1 MPKGMLPIYTQVVS
15 GSSTTGLTFNNIP
28 QTFTDLLIRCSWRSA
43 NNSAGYTTQVLLNTL
58 GGNGIYSHTTL
69 QGTGSAFSSVNAVP
83 SGISYGFGGYINEA
97 STTASAFTN
106 MDIYIPNYTS
116 SLVKQYA
123 VEGVTENNATAAY
136 QYAIAN
142 LSQNSAPVTSI
153 YLSPFSQTIVAGSS
167 VTIYGIGR

>member
-15 GSSTTGLTFNNIP
+15 GSSTTSFLFNNIP
-28 QTFTDLLIRCSWRSA
+28 QTFTDLLIKCSWRSA
-43 NNSAGYTTQVLLNTL
+43 NNSAGYTTQILMNNL

-69 QGTGSAFSSVNAVP
+69 TGNGATVSSINAIP
-83 SGISYGFGGYINEA
+83 SGITYGYGGVINEA
-97 STTASAFTN
+97 STTSNTFTN

-116 SLVKQYA
+116 SLVKQYTVDGA
-123 VEGVTENNATAAY
+123 TENNATTAY
-136 QYAIAN
+136 VYSIAN

-153 YLSPFSQTIVAGSS
+153 YLSPFSQTLVAGSS